1 MRPSAERHL
10 CEMLMVV
17 RELAISIDKED
28 SLVAI
33 NDVSDF
39 QDDSWLA
46 QADLT
51 QYWISLFTDGTT
63 EEHRYHRWCHEDP
76 VLRASTI
83 YVFLNLK

>member
-1 MRPSAERHL
+1 MRPSAEQHL

-28 SLVAI
+28 LLVAV
-33 NDVSDF
+33 NDVSDC

-51 QYWISLFTDGTT
+51 QY
-63 EEHRYHRWCHEDP
+63 
-76 VLRASTI
+76 
-83 YVFLNLK
+83 